1 MSKKPGQMFI
11 EYVPLGQLQKAP
23 RNPKLHAF
31 DELGQSIDRFG
42 YVQPCLVDEATGQLA
57 AGHGR
62 VERLEKMKA
71 AGVAPPDRIQV
82 DKAGEWLVPVIRGV
96 AFKSPQEAE
105 AYLVADNR
113 LVEMG
118 GWDDKKLAEILNDLR
133 SQSTSFE
140 GIGWSEA
147 ELDRMVADVTQESQ
161 QEVTHDADTFLEGS
175 IKQLVLYFPGPE
187 FDSLIERMNKVMAAT
202 GSESH
207 SEAFKKLLDHYEA
220 TNAGA
225 ADAAS

>member
-1 MSKKPGQMFI
+1 MSKKGGMFI

-23 RNPKLHAF
+23 RNPKQHAS

-42 YVQPCLVDEATGQLA
+42 YVQPVLINEATGEMV

-62 VERLEKMKA
+62 LERLQQLKA
-71 AGVAPPDRIQV
+71 EGKEPPDRIQV

-96 AFKSPQEAE
+96 SFKSPQEAE

-118 GWDDKKLAEILNDLR
+118 GWDDKMLAEVLADLR
-133 SQSTSFE
+133 SQSVSFE

-187 FDSLIERMNKVMAAT
+187 FDSLISRLNAVMAAT

-207 SEAFKKLLDHYEA
+207 SEAFKKLLEHYEA
-220 TNAGA
+220 SNAGA
-225 ADAAS
+225 ANPAS